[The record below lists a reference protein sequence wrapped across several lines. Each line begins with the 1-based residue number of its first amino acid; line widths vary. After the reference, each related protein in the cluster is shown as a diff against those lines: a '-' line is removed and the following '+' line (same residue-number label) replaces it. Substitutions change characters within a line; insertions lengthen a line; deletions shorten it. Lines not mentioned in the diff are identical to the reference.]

1 MSDLYI
7 YCLTSKKYN
16 LFKYLPSNII
26 PLGLGDNLYPKDF
39 LNEKEKI
46 NRISMSYYQSRI
58 YFFYMDYLQEM
69 YLELF

>member
-39 LNEKEKI
+39 LNFPLF
-46 NRISMSYYQSRI
+46 MSN
-58 YFFYMDYLQEM
+58 
-69 YLELF
+69 LEIRDDFIL